1 MGRNSFEFFVPAML
15 RKLKRFS
22 MGREPGFLG
31 LASVCSCATSSG
43 VHKLRKITRKFG
55 NSLMNP
61 FTRCA
66 AAGGFVPARRFGT
79 LGPGTGSHAWGSGE
93 AWLVLRQNLPHN
105 LPPDC

>member
-1 MGRNSFEFFVPAML
+1 MARNSFELFVPAML

-22 MGREPGFLG
+22 MGREPGLLG
-31 LASVCSCATSSG
+31 LASVCSCATSTG
-43 VHKLRKITRKFG
+43 VDKLRKIKRKFG

-79 LGPGTGSHAWGSGE
+79 RGPGAGSHAWE
-93 AWLVLRQNLPHN
+93 PRDACLVLRRN
-105 LPPDC
+105 